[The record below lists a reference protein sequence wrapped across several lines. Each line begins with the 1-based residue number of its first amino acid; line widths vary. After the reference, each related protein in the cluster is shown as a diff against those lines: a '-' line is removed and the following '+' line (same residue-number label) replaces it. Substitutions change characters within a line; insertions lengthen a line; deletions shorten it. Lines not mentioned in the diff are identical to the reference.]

1 MDDGRKK
8 ELHDL
13 NTRAWNGEEVFPLKS
28 KKLDSSIKRNTG
40 FIKKLKKGF
49 VKGSESSL
57 LKDLSEASLEKYLS
71 EIIVTVTECLL
82 NVLNKNDDVIA
93 AVEIISGLHQRFNG
107 RFTSPLLG
115 AFLQAFEN
123 PSVDIES
130 ERDELQRITRVKGNL
145 RVFTELYLVGVF
157 RTLDDIESKDAIPNF
172 LQKKTGR
179 KDPLLFSILREI
191 LNYKFKLGF
200 TTTIATAFIKK
211 FAPLFRDDDNSW
223 DDLIYDSKLKG
234 ALQSLFKNFID
245 ATFAR
250 ATELHKKVNKLQR
263 EHQKCQIRTGKL
275 RDEYVE
281 EYDKLLPIFIRF
293 KTSAITLGEFFK
305 LEIPELEGASNDDLK
320 ETASPMITNQI
331 LPPNQRLWENE
342 DTRKFY
348 EILPDIS
355 KTVEESQSSKTEK
368 DSNVNSKNI
377 NLFFTDLEMA
387 DCKDIIDDLSNRY
400 WSSYLDNK
408 ATRNRILKFFM
419 ETQDWS
425 KLPVY
430 SRFIATNSKYMP
442 EIVSEFINYLDNGFR
457 SQLHSNKINVKNIIF
472 FSEMIKFQLIPSFMI
487 FHKIRTLIMYMQVPN
502 NVEILTV
509 LLEHSG
515 KFLLNKPEY
524 KELMEKMVQLI
535 KDKKNDRQL
544 NMNMK
549 SALEN
554 IITLL
559 YPPSVKSLN
568 VTVKTITPEQQF
580 YRILIRSELSSLDFK
595 HIVKLVRKAHWDDVA
610 IQKVLFSLFSKPHKI
625 SYQNIPLLTKV
636 LGGLYSYR
644 RDFVIRCIDQ
654 VLENIERGLE
664 INDYG
669 QNMHRI
675 SNVRY
680 LTEIFNFEM
689 IKSDVL
695 LDTIY
700 HIIRFGHIN
709 NQPNPFYLNY
719 SDPPDNY
726 FRIQLVTTILLN
738 INRTPAAFTKK
749 CKLLLRFF
757 EYYTFIKEQ
766 PLPKETEFRVSSTF
780 KKYENIFGNTK
791 FERSENLVE
800 SASRLESLLKSLN
813 AIKSKDDRVK
823 GSSASIHNGKE
834 SAVPIESITEDDEDE
849 DDENDDGVDL
859 LGEDEDAEIS
869 TPNTESA
876 PGKHQAKQDESEDE
890 DDEDDDED
898 DDDDDDDD
906 DGEEGDEDD
915 DEDDDDEDD
924 DDEEEEDSDSDLEYG
939 GDLDADRD
947 IEMKRMY
954 EEYERK
960 LKDEEE
966 RKAEEELERQFQ
978 KMMQE
983 SIDARKSE
991 KVVASKIPVISKPVS
1006 VQKPLLL
1013 KKSEEPSSSKETYEE
1028 LSKPKK
1034 IAFTFLTKSGKK
1046 TQSRILQLPTDVKF
1060 VSDVLEEEEKLK
1072 TERNKI
1078 KKIVLKRSF
1087 D

>member
-1 MDDGRKK
+1 MDDGRKR

-13 NTRAWNGEEVFPLKS
+13 NTRAWNGEEVFPLKN

-49 VKGSESSL
+49 VKGSEVSL

-82 NVLNKNDDVIA
+82 NVPNKNDDVIA
-93 AVEIISGLHQRFNG
+93 AVEIISGLHQRFNSQ
-107 RFTSPLLG
+107 FTGPLLG
-115 AFLQAFEN
+115 AFLQTFEN
-123 PSVDIES
+123 PSVDVDS
-130 ERDELQRITRVKGNL
+130 ERDELQRINKIKGNL
-145 RVFTELYLVGVF
+145 RVFAELYLVGVF
-157 RTLDDIESKDAIPNF
+157 RSLGDVESKDAIPNF
-172 LQKKTGR
+172 LQRKVSKKE
-179 KDPLLFSILREI
+179 PLLFSILKEI

-211 FAPLFRDDDNSW
+211 FTPFFHDDDDSW
-223 DDLIYDSKLKG
+223 DDLISDANLKCTV
-234 ALQSLFKNFID
+234 QSLFKIFVD
-245 ATFAR
+245 ATFSR
-250 ATELHKKVNKLQR
+250 AAELHKKVNKLQR

-275 RDEYVE
+275 RDEYIE
-281 EYDKLLPIFIRF
+281 EYDEIISIFNRF
-293 KTSAITLGEFFK
+293 KSSTITLGEFFK
-305 LEIPELEGASNDDLK
+305 LETPDLEGASDEDMD
-320 ETASPMITNQI
+320 EVASPMITNQV

-342 DTRKFY
+342 EIRKFY

-355 KTVEESQSSKTEK
+355 KTVEESLAIKLER
-368 DSNVNSKNI
+368 DSNSNSKNI

-387 DCKDIIDDLSNRY
+387 DSKDIIDELSNRY
-400 WSSYLDNK
+400 WSSHLDNK

-425 KLPVY
+425 KLSIY

-442 EIVSEFINYLDNGFR
+442 EIVAEFINYLDNGFR
-457 SQLHSNKINVKNIIF
+457 NQLHSNKINVKNIIF
-472 FSEMIKFQLIPSFMI
+472 FSEMIKFLLIPSFMI
-487 FHKIRTLIMYMQVPN
+487 FHKIRTLIMNMQVPN
-502 NVEILTV
+502 NVEILTI

-549 SALEN
+549 GALEN

-568 VTVKTITPEQQF
+568 VTIRTLTPEQQF
-580 YRILIRSELSSLDFK
+580 YRILIRSELNNLDFK
-595 HIVKLVRKAHWDDVA
+595 HIVKLVRKAHWTDPA
-610 IQKVLFSLFSKPHKI
+610 IQKTLFSLFSKPHKV

-636 LGGLYSYR
+636 LGGLYSYH

-654 VLENIERGLE
+654 ILENIERGLE
-664 INDYG
+664 VNDYG
-669 QNMHRI
+669 QNMHRV

-680 LTEIFNFEM
+680 LTEIFNYEM

-709 NQPNPFYLNY
+709 NQPNPFYLND
-719 SDPPDNY
+719 SDLPNNY

-738 INRTPAAFTKK
+738 TNRTPAAFTKK
-749 CKLLLRFF
+749 CKVLLRFL
-757 EYYTFIKEQ
+757 EYYIFTKEQ
-766 PLPKETEFRVSSTF
+766 PLPKETQFRVSNTF
-780 KKYENIFGNTK
+780 KKYESIFDNSK
-791 FERSENLVE
+791 FERSENLAE
-800 SASRLESLLKSLN
+800 SASRLESLLKSLDST
-813 AIKSKDDRVK
+813 KSK
-823 GSSASIHNGKE
+823 GTESEGFAASKE
-834 SAVPIESITEDDEDE
+834 AVASVEVIGEDDEED

-859 LGEDEDAEIS
+859 LGEDEDVE
-869 TPNTESA
+869 TSA
-876 PGKHQAKQDESEDE
+876 PYNESTSGKCEEKREESED
-890 DDEDDDED
+890 DDEED
-898 DDDDDDDD
+898 DDDD
-906 DGEEGDEDD
+906 ED

-924 DDEEEEDSDSDLEYG
+924 DDDDEDSDSDMEYG

-954 EEYERK
+954 EEYEKK
-960 LKDEEE
+960 LKDDEE

-978 KMMQE
+978 QMMQE
-983 SIDARKSE
+983 SMDARKSE
-991 KVVASKIPVISKPVS
+991 KIVVNKIPVISKPFN

-1013 KKSEEPSSSKETYEE
+1013 KKNEEPSSNVEADQKS
-1028 LSKPKK
+1028 SKPKR

-1046 TQSRILQLPTDVKF
+1046 TQSRVLQLPTDVKF

-1072 TERNKI
+1072 TERDKI
-1078 KKIVLKRSF
+1078 KRIVLKRSF

>member
-1 MDDGRKK
+1 MDDGRKR

-49 VKGSESSL
+49 VKGSEPSL

-82 NVLNKNDDVIA
+82 NVPNKNDDVIA
-93 AVEIISGLHQRFNG
+93 AVEIISGLHQRFTG
-107 RFTSPLLG
+107 RFTGPLLG
-115 AFLQAFEN
+115 AFLQTFEN

-130 ERDELQRITRVKGNL
+130 ERDELQRITRIKGNL

-157 RTLDDIESKDAIPNF
+157 RTLDDIESKDVVPNF

-211 FAPLFRDDDNSW
+211 FAPFFHDDDNSW
-223 DDLIYDSKLKG
+223 DDLIFDSNLKST
-234 ALQSLFKNFID
+234 LQSLFKIFIE
-245 ATFAR
+245 ATFSR
-250 ATELHKKVNKLQR
+250 AAELHKKVNRLQR

-275 RDEYVE
+275 RDEYIE

-293 KTSAITLGEFFK
+293 KNSAITLGEFFE

-355 KTVEESQSSKTEK
+355 KTVEESQSTKTEK
-368 DSNVNSKNI
+368 DLNLNSKNI

-387 DCKDIIDDLSNRY
+387 DSKDIIDQLSNRY
-400 WSSYLDNK
+400 WLSHLDNK

-425 KLPVY
+425 KLSVY

-457 SQLHSNKINVKNIIF
+457 NQLHSNKINVKNIIF

-487 FHKIRTLIMYMQVPN
+487 FHKIRTLIMNMQVPN

-549 SALEN
+549 GALEN

-568 VTVKTITPEQQF
+568 VSVKTITPEQQF
-580 YRILIRSELSSLDFK
+580 YRILIRSELNNLDFK
-595 HIVKLVRKAHWDDVA
+595 HVVKLIRKAHWGDLA
-610 IQKVLFSLFSKPHKI
+610 IQKALFSLFSKPHKI

-680 LTEIFNFEM
+680 LTEIFNYEM

-700 HIIRFGHIN
+700 HIVRFGHIN
-709 NQPNPFYLNY
+709 NQPNPFYLND

-738 INRTPAAFTKK
+738 IKRTPAAFTKK
-749 CKLLLRFF
+749 CKVLLRFF

-780 KKYENIFGNTK
+780 KKYESIFENAK

-813 AIKSKDDRVK
+813 TTKSKDSEVK
-823 GSSASIHNGKE
+823 GLSSSIDNGKE
-834 SAVPIESITEDDEDE
+834 SAVSIEVIAEDDDDD

-859 LGEDEDAEIS
+859 LGEDEDVETS
-869 TPNTESA
+869 VLVPESA
-876 PGKHQAKQDESEDE
+876 PEKSRIKEDDSED
-890 DDEDDDED
+890 DDEDDDEDEDDDDEDDDEEED

-906 DGEEGDEDD
+906 DG
-915 DEDDDDEDD
+915 
-924 DDEEEEDSDSDLEYG
+924 EDSDSDLEYG

-954 EEYERK
+954 EEYEKK

-966 RKAEEELERQFQ
+966 RKAEDELERQFQ
-978 KMMQE
+978 QMMQE

-1006 VQKPLLL
+1006 VQKPLVL
-1013 KKSEEPSSSKETYEE
+1013 KKSEEPSSNKESYEE
-1028 LSKPKK
+1028 SSKPKK

-1046 TQSRILQLPTDVKF
+1046 TQSRVLQLPTDVKF

-1072 TERNKI
+1072 TERDKI